1 VSAGSVFFVCDAE
14 ASIGFGHLSRCLQVA
29 EALGKDRDI
38 RFCGRFSPEARR
50 RIAGRGFVVA
60 PAPARNSGGL
70 AVIDTMF
77 DKEDMDS
84 YDLPRLEALRRRFAR
99 LVVVSSALTVPA
111 RLPADVVIGHMLRS
125 RRGRAQR
132 FQTLAGLRYAPV
144 SRDFRR
150 ARLLRTRKISRIG
163 RVFLGFGS
171 SRDIRGLRCVLD
183 ALALWKFTGEVDVLL
198 SPFHER
204 FGAALRGRAS
214 SYRLRLHANVK
225 SVAPLLRRADVAF
238 GTYGNITFEAL
249 CLGVPFLAVAVKD
262 FQRAYAGRLARQGVL
277 VSLGKDSELSTKTVI
292 AALNSLTPGA
302 RASLSRRGRK
312 AVDGLGIQRIARV
325 VERQARKAERE
336 MSCRT

>member
-1 VSAGSVFFVCDAE
+1 
-14 ASIGFGHLSRCLQVA
+14 
-29 EALGKDRDI
+29 
-38 RFCGRFSPEARR
+38 
-50 RIAGRGFVVA
+50 
-60 PAPARNSGGL
+60 
-70 AVIDTMF
+70 M
-77 DKEDMDS
+77 
-84 YDLPRLEALRRRFAR
+84 
-99 LVVVSSALTVPA
+99 
-111 RLPADVVIGHMLRS
+111 
-125 RRGRAQR
+125 
-132 FQTLAGLRYAPV
+132 
-144 SRDFRR
+144 RR
-150 ARLLRTRKISRIG
+150 APKSSRIG

-171 SRDIRGLRCVLD
+171 SPDIRGLRCVLD
-183 ALALWKFTGEVDVLL
+183 ALALWKFTGQVDVLL

-204 FGAALRGRAS
+204 FGPSLRRRAD